1 MTDLTEIM
9 TVTYNQ
15 ELEMLDFST
24 TVSLK
29 INNIT
34 DYRIFVSYL
43 EKTTKEYVGN
53 NRVYMIFDFNRII
66 IDPSLTMDVTES
78 IRDFYAKYLY
88 PHGTAGYGKSFS
100 RVTVKLSFKE
110 IKEQTE
116 HLFATRE
123 EAVEY
128 IRMLRQ
134 EAKTGQNK

>member
-1 MTDLTEIM
+1 M